1 MTSQRPELYIKPGF
15 LFPGSPAQRNF
26 LLPVTK
32 CADARPLT
40 WYQPLLFSGITGD
53 LTRVPGRKNSAELL
67 GAARC
72 SLSGVY
78 KLKAI
83 KAGLGRN

>member
-32 CADARPLT
+32 CADARPL
-40 WYQPLLFSGITGD
+40 LFSGITGD
-53 LTRVPGRKNSAELL
+53 LTRVPGRKNSAELP
-67 GAARC
+67 GAAHC

-83 KAGLGRN
+83 QAGLGRN